1 MSLNPIKNS
10 TLSENDEICSELEK
24 CLSNCKQQK
33 QLLLFKLTSK
43 LKYGMNQQTWEFSK
57 RKTDII
63 LGKEG
68 ILYNDHIY
76 ILGD

>member
-1 MSLNPIKNS
+1 
-10 TLSENDEICSELEK
+10 
-24 CLSNCKQQK
+24 
-33 QLLLFKLTSK
+33 
-43 LKYGMNQQTWEFSK
+43 MNQQTWEFSK